1 MNQDTLIRDRYREL
15 VDLAVDGILLGSH
28 EGIITEANEYMCS
41 LIGMPR
47 EKILGRHIS
56 CVPFCPESMEKNPW
70 RFDLLQKGEIV
81 VSERNILRPDGSR
94 IAVEMR
100 TKMMPDGTYHS
111 IYRDITLRKKTEEA
125 LRESEEKYRFFI
137 QETHEGVS
145 LIDENGVVIIW
156 NRMMEK
162 ITGIPL
168 TEAIGGYQWD
178 LMYKMFPPEKRNPE
192 HLNSI
197 KVKILNSLETG
208 IPPFNGPM
216 LIKSVRNDSEEFFIE
231 QTVFPIKTSKGFQF
245 GSINRDITQ
254 SRKLME
260 HAFQSQKLESLG
272 ILAGGIAHDFNN
284 LLAGI
289 YGYIDLAISNTSD
302 SDTAEYLKRS
312 ISTIERASG
321 LTRQLLTFA
330 KGGAPAKKV
339 EKLFPFLK
347 ETALF
352 ALSGSNVSC
361 DIEYPDDLPSC
372 NFDRSQ
378 LSQVVENIIINAQQA
393 MPDGG
398 TIKLSACNVIIGRN
412 GHQVLPEGKY
422 VRISIKDS
430 GTGIH
435 NSILPRIFDPFFT
448 TKEKGHGLGLATCYS
463 IMKRHN
469 GCIDV
474 ESGTGHGSTF
484 HAYLPAAEIELL
496 PEEISSFSRHTGRG
510 KIVVVDDEEII
521 RTILC
526 KMLALLGYEPV
537 CMESGEKAVEFF
549 IQEKTAG
556 KKIKAMF
563 FDLTIPGGKGG
574 RESVSE
580 IRNIC
585 LETPVFVVSGYAE
598 DPVMSNPKEYGFTAS
613 ICKPFTMTDL
623 EKMLN
628 ENLK

>member
-1 MNQDTLIRDRYREL
+1 MNPDTLIRDRYREL
-15 VDLAVDGILLGSH
+15 IDLAVDGILLGSH

-47 EKILGRHIS
+47 EEILGKHIS
-56 CVPFCPESMEKNPW
+56 YIPFCPESMEKNPW
-70 RFDLLQKGEIV
+70 KFDLLQKGEIV
-81 VSERNILRPDGSR
+81 VSERDIIRPDGSK
-94 IAVEMR
+94 ITVEMR

-111 IYRDITLRKKTEEA
+111 IYRDITQRKKTEEA

-145 LIDENGVVIIW
+145 LIDETGAIIIW

-162 ITGIPL
+162 MTGI
-168 TEAIGGYQWD
+168 TSSVAIGRYQWD
-178 LMYKMFPPEKRNPE
+178 VMYEMLPPEKKDRQYMD
-192 HLNSI
+192 SI
-197 KVKILNSLETG
+197 KNKILRSIETG

-216 LIKSVRNDSEEFFIE
+216 VIRNVRSDSEEFFIE

-245 GSINRDITQ
+245 GSINRDVTQ
-254 SRKLME
+254 SRRLME

-361 DIEYPDDLPSC
+361 DIEYPDDLFSC

-378 LSQVVENIIINAQQA
+378 LSQVIENIIINAQQA

-398 TIKLSACNVIIGRN
+398 TIKLSACNVIIERN
-412 GHQVLPEGKY
+412 GHQVLSEGKY

-526 KMLALLGYEPV
+526 EMLALLGYEPV

-549 IQEKTAG
+549 IQQKTAG
-556 KKIKAMF
+556 NKIKAMF

-628 ENLK
+628 ENL